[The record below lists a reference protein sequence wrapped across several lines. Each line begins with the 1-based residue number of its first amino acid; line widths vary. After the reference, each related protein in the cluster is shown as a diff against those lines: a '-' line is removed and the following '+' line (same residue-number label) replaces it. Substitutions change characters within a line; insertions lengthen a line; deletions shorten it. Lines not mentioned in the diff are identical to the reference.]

1 MPFFGDIE
9 CLFLAILNAFKKR
22 RVEQPFYFL
31 FYNTT
36 MMNIQFTDLIE
47 PVLHLHRLGRTLFVE
62 SGGFMVAR
70 NMRRVAE
77 TTVFIAE
84 NLGVLFLKEGE
95 TVAAVTVWDPE
106 MVRWLSNAASFNANQ
121 FHERVEELKRNGAM
135 VAKGEYRFF
144 VEELQDAQTPYESE

>member
-1 MPFFGDIE
+1 
-9 CLFLAILNAFKKR
+9 
-22 RVEQPFYFL
+22 
-31 FYNTT
+31 
-36 MMNIQFTDLIE
+36 
-47 PVLHLHRLGRTLFVE
+47 
-62 SGGFMVAR
+62 MVAR